1 MRNLDEEDEYAPP
14 MTPLIDIVFLLIIF
28 FLVSTTFLEEER
40 DIQIVL
46 PQAAIGEARVAVTQP
61 VTLNI
66 RKNGQILWGSEALTP
81 EQLETRLRAWLKADE
96 RNANVPVVLRGHKL
110 SLYQDN
116 VSVIEICHRAG
127 VRKVSFAVAQ
137 RSRVLLEALD

>member
-1 MRNLDEEDEYAPP
+1 MRNLDEEDEYVPQ

-46 PQAAIGEARVAVTQP
+46 PQAATGEARVAVAQP

-66 RKNGQILWGSEALTP
+66 RKNGQILWGSEVLTP
-81 EQLETRLRAWLKADE
+81 EQLEARLRAWLKADE

-127 VRKVSFAVAQ
+127 VRKFSLAVAPEQ
-137 RSRVLLEALD
+137 

>member
-46 PQAAIGEARVAVTQP
+46 PQAATGEARVAVAQQ

-66 RKNGQILWGSEALTP
+66 RKNGQIIWGNEVLTP
-81 EQLETRLRAWLKADE
+81 EQLEARLRAWREADE
-96 RNANVPVVLRGHKL
+96 RNANVPIVLRGHRL
-110 SLYQDN
+110 SFLQDS
-116 VSVIEICHRAG
+116 VSVMEICWRAG
-127 VRKVSFAVAQ
+127 MRKVSLAVASEQ
-137 RSRVLLEALD
+137 

>member
-1 MRNLDEEDEYAPP
+1 MRNLDEDDEYAPP

-46 PQAAIGEARVAVTQP
+46 PQAATGEARVAVAQP

-66 RKNGQILWGSEALTP
+66 RKDGQILWGSEALTP
-81 EQLETRLRAWLKADE
+81 EQLEAGLRAWLKADE
-96 RNANVPVVLRGHKL
+96 RNANVPVVLRGHRL
-110 SLYQDN
+110 SSLQDS
-116 VSVIEICHRAG
+116 VSVIEICRRAG
-127 VRKVSFAVAQ
+127 VRRLVFGSFLHA
-137 RSRVLLEALD
+137 E

>member
-66 RKNGQILWGSEALTP
+66 RENGQILWGSEALTP
-81 EQLETRLRAWLKADE
+81 EQLEARLRAWLKADE
-96 RNANVPVVLRGHKL
+96 RNANVPVVLRGHKRSFL
-110 SLYQDN
+110 QDS
-116 VSVIEICHRAG
+116 VSVMEICRRAG
-127 VRKVSFAVAQ
+127 VRKVGFAVAPEQ
-137 RSRVLLEALD
+137 